1 MLTLKC
7 FSKMVKR
14 ELIDARPSDAQKCCW
29 RSWKVMKRDLVVA
42 STRHHH
48 AHLLKYYPRP
58 LWVPSFVKSR
68 MLRPLQTDFL
78 LFQQIFFIL
87 VCIHTG
93 NSRVPPWGL
102 TSRPKPCGGNKRFLQ
117 CNFSF
122 LNNIE
127 GKITECWLVNEEG
140 IFFLI
145 LLCEEGKITRSRLVL
160 RLPSNSLFNR
170 EVFFLQQ
177 WHLVSR

>member
-1 MLTLKC
+1 ML
-7 FSKMVKR
+7 R
-14 ELIDARPSDAQKCCW
+14 NAARRW
-29 RSWKVMKRDLVVA
+29 WSWKVMKRDLVVA
-42 STRHHH
+42 STQHHH
-48 AHLLKYYPRP
+48 AHWLKYYPRP
-58 LWVPSFVKSR
+58 PWVPSFVKSR

-87 VCIHTG
+87 VCIHAG
-93 NSRVPPWGL
+93 NSRVPPRDL
-102 TSRPKPCGGNKRFLQ
+102 TSRPKPCRGNKRFLQ

-145 LLCEEGKITRSRLVL
+145 CFVKRAKLLAHDWSSDYLATAYSIEK
-160 RLPSNSLFNR
+160 
-170 EVFFLQQ
+170 FFFCNNGISFQDSWRGLYRIIK
-177 WHLVSR
+177 W